1 MSNRSGMILV
11 PFGDGMNPT
20 NFSRGSVSIEC
31 HFCGSIRDSD
41 SVQFRIFARIA
52 QLDVFFATNEKVVCS
67 NHATG
72 IMIDRTAR

>member
-1 MSNRSGMILV
+1 M
-11 PFGDGMNPT
+11 
-20 NFSRGSVSIEC
+20 
-31 HFCGSIRDSD
+31 SIRDSD